1 MVLWRRRSRQ
11 RGEKSAKTRD
21 SRFTNALAMPKRK
34 GSSTSRPRARNKVA
48 AKEER
53 EARVVENAQRLDKLP
68 QEVWEKILDE
78 LKENDLFPLALSCR
92 YFRQKQ
98 KELVARTGQNGPE
111 SGEPPLALRT
121 TLRYQ
126 IMLHNLQWPEKGQP
140 ASAAYLRFCR
150 REKVSSDCVG
160 KRDDC
165 LRLLAAFHGHLPLL
179 QELFEASAS
188 LPREEGKLVSH
199 QDAHDWA
206 WVGYRQDRQGIT
218 GAAGTSCYSRTL
230 LSLRSASDFF
240 LSRSSEQCLEANLRP
255 WSG

>member
-1 MVLWRRRSRQ
+1 M
-11 RGEKSAKTRD
+11 A
-21 SRFTNALAMPKRK
+21 KRK
-34 GSSTSRPRARNKVA
+34 GSSAPSSSRARKKVDND
-48 AKEER
+48 AKDPESTER
-53 EARVVENAQRLDKLP
+53 RLDKLP
-68 QEVWEKILDE
+68 RDVWEKILDE
-78 LKENDLFPLALSCR
+78 LKSNDLFPLALSCR

-160 KRDDC
+160 KRDGC